1 MGLLFSMAD
10 SKFILYVRKFLKNP
24 LLGRKQLSI
33 DLIHPEMA
41 NVSKKDITD
50 KLVKTMKADE
60 KCISIFGMKTKFGGG
75 RSTGFA
81 LIYDS
86 ADAKAQYDS
95 KTLLRRYKLIVK
107 PKTGRKAK
115 KEIKGRQAK
124 VKGIKKAKCT
134 AGKQKK

>member
-1 MGLLFSMAD
+1 MAD

-50 KLVKTMKADE
+50 KLVKVMKVDE

-81 LIYDS
+81 LIYDN

-95 KTLLRRYKLIVK
+95 KTLLRRVSTNILVVTRGGFLIDSR
-107 PKTGRKAK
+107 TTQYSRGDLLSS
-115 KEIKGRQAK
+115 QSF
-124 VKGIKKAKCT
+124 
-134 AGKQKK
+134 